1 MTLVEVLKEA
11 RLAYAE
17 EGHHHH
23 ARPGWVQLRDCPWCN
38 SQSYHL
44 GINLRSR
51 ACACWRCGAQSSYAT
66 LLKLG
71 VDPALVRQAL
81 AGRQW
86 TRPDVITLTKLRE
99 PRGRVPLLPAHVRYL
114 RQRKLDP
121 EEIADHWNVQGIGP
135 DGGRLCWRLYI
146 PVRDNGQTMS
156 WTTRAIG
163 NSSQR
168 YLSASPEQD
177 GGANIKNLVYGLS
190 KCQLSTVIVEGPVD
204 AWKVGPGA
212 AALFGTAFTPAQ
224 VEQLAA
230 IPYRFI
236 CFDNEP
242 QAQRKALELC
252 RTLALFPGETSNIIL
267 DAADPGEATSA
278 EIALLRKTARL

>member
-1 MTLVEVLKEA
+1 MTLLEVLKEA
-11 RLAYAE
+11 RLAYVE
-17 EGHHHH
+17 EGQHHH
-23 ARPGWVQLRDCPWCN
+23 ARPGWVQLRDCPWCH

-86 TRPDVITLTKLRE
+86 SRPDVITLTKLKE
-99 PRGRVPLLPAHVRYL
+99 PRGRGPLSPAHIRYL
-114 RQRKLDP
+114 RGRKLDP
-121 EEIADHWNVQGIGP
+121 EEIARVWNVQGIGP
-135 DGGRLCWRLYI
+135 DGGRLGWRLYI
-146 PVRDNGQTMS
+146 PVQAKGQRAS

-163 NSSQR
+163 NSAQR
-168 YLSASPEQD
+168 YLSASPEED
-177 GGANIKNLVYGLS
+177 GGTNIKNLVYGLDE
-190 KCQLSTVIVEGPVD
+190 CHLSAVVVEGPVD

-212 AALFGTAFTPAQ
+212 TALFGTAFTPAQ

-242 QAQRKALELC
+242 QAQRKAIELC
-252 RTLALFPGETSNIIL
+252 RTLALFPGETSNIVL
-267 DAADPGEATSA
+267 DAKDPGEASSK
-278 EIALLRKTARL
+278 EIHLLRQTARL